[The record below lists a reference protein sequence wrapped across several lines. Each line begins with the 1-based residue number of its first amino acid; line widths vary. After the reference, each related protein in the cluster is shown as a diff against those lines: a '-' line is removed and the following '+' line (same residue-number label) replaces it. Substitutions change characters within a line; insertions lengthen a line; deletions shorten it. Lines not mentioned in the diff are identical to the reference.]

1 MVALVRIALSRPYTF
16 VVLAL
21 LLLIIGPL
29 AALRTPTDIFP
40 DIRIP
45 VIGVVWQYTGLPPDQ
60 MAGRIT
66 TPFER
71 ALTTTVND
79 IEHIVSNSYNGFGI
93 VKIFFQPNVDIR
105 TANAQVTAIS
115 QTLIKAMPPGATPP
129 LILNYYAS
137 TVPIIQ
143 VALSGDGLTEQNLA
157 DIGINQLRTPLIT
170 VPGAAIPYPYGGKM
184 RQIQID
190 LDPQALQSRGLSG
203 QDVANAL
210 AAQNLITPAGTQKI
224 GTFEYNIQLNNSPL
238 KMEELGDLPI
248 KTVNGA
254 MVYVRDIATVR
265 DGNPPQTNIVHVN
278 GNRSVLMMV
287 LKAGAISTLDI
298 IAGIKQKVI
307 DVKDQLP
314 DALRIGFIGDQ
325 SVFVRSAISG
335 VAYEGIIAALLTSVM
350 ILLFLGSWRSTLII
364 AVSIPLSVFGAVM
377 MLWAIGETLNIM
389 TLGGLAL
396 AVGILVDEATVTIEN
411 INWHLEQG
419 KGVETAIMD
428 GANQIVVPAFVSLS
442 CICIVFVPMFFL
454 TGVARFLFVPLAEA
468 VMFAMLWSFILSR
481 TLVPTMA
488 KYLLHQHHTYA
499 EDEAPPPS
507 RNPLVRFQRG
517 FEARFEAVRD
527 FYRDL
532 LALAIHGRGVFVTVF
547 LCFVA
552 ASFLLVPFVGRNFF
566 PSVDTGSI
574 LMHVRTQIG
583 TRVEESAN
591 QFAEVQKAIRWIIPP
606 GEIDTLAD
614 NIGMP
619 ISGINMTYNN
629 TGVIGPQDGDIQIKL
644 KEGHRPTAGYV
655 QALREQLP
663 RAFPGMTFAF
673 LPADIV
679 SQILNFGAPAPIDLQ
694 VRGADVN
701 ANFVYANKL
710 LSRLR
715 RIPGIADARI
725 QQSPSNPT
733 FNIDVDRTRA
743 QYVGLTERDVTNS
756 LVVNLAGSGQVAPTY
771 YLNPDNGVSYSIV
784 MQTPQ
789 YQIDSLSAL
798 EALPITAGNAGTPP
812 ILGGIADI
820 TRSTSSAVV
829 SQYDIQPMVQIYATP
844 QGRDLGAV
852 AADVKAIIA
861 DTAKEV
867 PKGSSVVLLGQVQTM
882 NDAFSGLLFG
892 LLAAI
897 VLIYLL
903 IVVNFQ
909 SWSDPFVII
918 TALPAA
924 LAGIVWTLFAT
935 RTTLS
940 VPALTGAIM
949 CMGVAT
955 ANSVLVISF
964 AKERYEELGDPVAAA
979 IEAGFVRFRPVV
991 MTALAMIIGMMP
1003 MALALGDGGEQN
1015 APLGRAVVGGL
1026 IFATVATL
1034 IFVPVVF
1041 SMVHSKQGARA
1052 AAAPETINAHWRQ
1065 SRRRTGDFKC
1075 PLNEALRSRAGSW
1088 ASSGSSPAS
1097 SRCWWW

>member
-1 MVALVRIALSRPYTF
+1 MIALVRIALSRPYTF

-21 LLLIIGPL
+21 LLLIVGPL

-40 DIRIP
+40 EIRIP
-45 VIGVVWQYTGLPPDQ
+45 VIGVIWQYTGLPPDQ

-66 TPFER
+66 TPFQR

-79 IEHIVSNSYNGFGI
+79 IEHISANSYSGFGI

-115 QTLIKAMPPGATPP
+115 QTLIKQMPPGATPP
-129 LILNYYAS
+129 LILNYSAS

-157 DIGINQLRTPLIT
+157 DIGINQLRTPLVT
-170 VPGAAIPYPYGGKM
+170 VPGAAIPYPFGGKQ
-184 RQIQID
+184 RQVQID
-190 LDPQALQSRGLSG
+190 LDPGALQARGLSG

-210 AAQNLITPAGTQKI
+210 AAQNLITPVGTQKI
-224 GTFEYNIQLNNSPL
+224 GGFEYVIQLNNSPL
-238 KMEELGDLPI
+238 QMADLGNLPI

-254 MVYVRDIATVR
+254 MVYVRDVASVR
-265 DGNPPQTNIVHVN
+265 DGNPPQTNIVHVD
-278 GNRSVLMMV
+278 GARSVLMMV
-287 LKAGAISTLDI
+287 LKAGAVSTLDI

-307 DVKDQLP
+307 DVKSSLP
-314 DALRIGFIGDQ
+314 DALKIGFIGDQ
-325 SVFVRSAISG
+325 SVFVRGAITG

-364 AVSIPLSVFGAVM
+364 AVSIPLSVLGAVI
-377 MLWAIGETLNIM
+377 MLSVIGETLNIM

-396 AVGILVDEATVTIEN
+396 AVGILVDDATVTIEN

-419 KGVETAIMD
+419 KEVETAIMD
-428 GANQIVVPAFVSLS
+428 GANQIVTPAFVSLL

-454 TGVARFLFVPLAEA
+454 QGVARFLFVPMAEA
-468 VMFAMLWSFILSR
+468 VMFAMTWSFLLSR

-488 KYLLHQHHTYA
+488 KYLLQPHLHHSSI
-499 EDEAPPPS
+499 EGKRPS
-507 RNPLVRFQRG
+507 RNPLVRFQQG
-517 FEARFEAVRD
+517 FEGLFSRFRHG
-527 FYRDL
+527 YGDL
-532 LALAIHGRGVFVTVF
+532 LTLAMAHRAVFVF
-547 LCFVA
+547 GFVGIVGV
-552 ASFLLVPFVGRNFF
+552 SFALVPYLGRNFF
-566 PSVDTGSI
+566 PSVDAGQI
-574 LMHVRTQIG
+574 LMHVRTQVG
-583 TRVEESAN
+583 TRVEETAN
-591 QFAEVQKAIRWIIPP
+591 QLADVQKTIRRIIPP
-606 GEIDTLAD
+606 DQIDTMTD

-619 ISGINMTYNN
+619 ISGINLTYNN
-629 TGVIGPQDGDIQIKL
+629 TGVIGTQDGDIQIKL
-644 KEGHRPTAGYV
+644 KPEHRPTENYV

-663 RAFPGMTFAF
+663 RQFPGMSFAF

-694 VRGADVN
+694 VRGAN
-701 ANFVYANKL
+701 LAANFQYANKL
-710 LSRLR
+710 LSKVR

-725 QQSPSNPT
+725 QQSPNNPV

-756 LVVNLAGSGQVAPTY
+756 LVVNLAGSSQVAPTY
-771 YLNPDNGVSYSIV
+771 FLNPDNGVSYSIV

-789 YQIDSLSAL
+789 YLIDSLSAL
-798 EALPITAGNAGTPP
+798 ETLPVSAVGASNSP
-812 ILGGIADI
+812 ILGGIAKI
-820 TRSTSSAVV
+820 SRSAGNAVI
-829 SQYDIQPMVQIYATP
+829 SQYDIQSLVQIFATP

-852 AADVKAIIA
+852 AADVRKVID
-861 DTAKEV
+861 DTASAV

-882 NDAFSGLLFG
+882 NSAFSGLLFG

-909 SWSDPFVII
+909 SWSDPFVIVS
-918 TALPAA
+918 ALPAA
-924 LAGIVWTLFAT
+924 LAGIVWMLFT
-935 RTTLS
+935 THTTLS

-964 AKERYEELGDPVAAA
+964 ARERYAVLGDPVPAAL
-979 IEAGFVRFRPVV
+979 EAGFVRFRPVL
-991 MTALAMIIGMMP
+991 MTALAMIIGMAP
-1003 MALALGDGGEQN
+1003 MALGLGEGGEQN

-1026 IFATVATL
+1026 IFATIATL
-1034 IFVPVVF
+1034 MFVPVVF
-1041 SMVHSKQGARA
+1041 SMVHKKQPALNAEA
-1052 AAAPETINAHWRQ
+1052 AEI
-1065 SRRRTGDFKC
+1065 
-1075 PLNEALRSRAGSW
+1075 
-1088 ASSGSSPAS
+1088 
-1097 SRCWWW
+1097 